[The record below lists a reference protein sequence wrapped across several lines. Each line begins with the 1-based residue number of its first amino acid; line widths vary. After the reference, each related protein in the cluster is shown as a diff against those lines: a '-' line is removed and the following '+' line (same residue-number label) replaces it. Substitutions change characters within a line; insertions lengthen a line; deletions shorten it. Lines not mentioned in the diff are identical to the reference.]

1 MLSHYRRDAPN
12 ATPGIRWTC
21 RGPPGVAL
29 TEAEG
34 GSRAQVHLQH
44 ERSQLSLRSRG
55 RDPGE
60 SEGPARLAPHPHVG
74 GLGVLGRDRRGH
86 RRGRVEEEGTGVV
99 MFGFGPGFGGS
110 FGVLGRLAEVLGTV
124 VIAAV
129 VVGVTVL
136 LVRFPLVAT
145 RAAQLYVARHELP
158 KPATER
164 RSYAPEPP
172 APAASVPGPAP
183 AATAA
188 TPAASP
194 ATAASTPE
202 PANPEAASVKSA
214 AATVDETPA
223 PKPASSH
230 ASTSATTVVPEVKP
244 AGRAAAK
251 TAAPKAAAPKAAAPK
266 AAAPKAA
273 APGATAPKPAAKPA
287 SKPRT
292 PKTPPAS

>member
-1 MLSHYRRDAPN
+1 MLSHYRPGGPN

-21 RGPPGVAL
+21 RAPPGVAL

-99 MFGFGPGFGGS
+99 MFGFGPGFGGF

-136 LVRFPLVAT
+136 LVRFLLVAT
-145 RAAQLYVARHELP
+145 RAAQLYVDRHEPP
-158 KPATER
+158 KPPTGR

-172 APAASVPGPAP
+172 APAAPAPAVSVPGPAP
-183 AATAA
+183 AAPAA

-194 ATAASTPE
+194 ATAAPTPE

-214 AATVDETPA
+214 AATLDETPA

-266 AAAPKAA
+266 AAAP
-273 APGATAPKPAAKPA
+273 GA
-287 SKPRT
+287 
-292 PKTPPAS
+292 